1 MSGATRPAGEARPSG
16 AVRPAPGSGGRPRLA
31 LTPRE
36 RWFYLLIAP
45 WLIGFV
51 VFQAAPI
58 AGAVA
63 LAFADW
69 RPPLP
74 LRWVGL
80 ENLQAMAADPL
91 FWQAVGN
98 TLVYGIGTVVP
109 GLAIG
114 LGLALLLRGI
124 RRGGAILRG
133 TVFLPAVLSG
143 VATAL
148 VWGWIFNPRFGLVN
162 AALGLVGI
170 EGPAWLQD
178 PAWAMPALIVMG
190 LWNVGVNVIV
200 FLAALNTVPRELHE
214 AAALDGAGRVTRFR
228 HVVWPALTP
237 VTFYLAV
244 VNAIGAFQVFTPT
257 YLLTAGGPE
266 GSTMTLALY
275 TYQNAFAL
283 GRLGYASATALAL
296 VLGLIVLTVIQFRV
310 AGRRVTYGGADA

>member
-1 MSGATRPAGEARPSG
+1 MSGAAPASGPAR
-16 AVRPAPGSGGRPRLA
+16 RLW
-31 LTPRE
+31 LHPRE
-36 RWFYLLIAP
+36 RWFYLLISP
-45 WLIGFV
+45 WLIGLV

-91 FWQAVGN
+91 FWGAVGN

-114 LGLALLLRGI
+114 LGLALLLRGV

-162 AALGLVGI
+162 AILGLVGI
-170 EGPAWLQD
+170 DGPAWLQD
-178 PAWAMPALIVMG
+178 PAWAMAALIVMG

-200 FLAALNTVPRELHE
+200 FLAALNAVPRELHE
-214 AAALDGAGRVTRFR
+214 AAALDGAGRLMRFR

-257 YLLTAGGPE
+257 YLLTSGGPE

-310 AGRRVTYGGADA
+310 AGRRVTYAGADA

>member
-1 MSGATRPAGEARPSG
+1 VSGATRP
-16 AVRPAPGSGGRPRLA
+16 GGLGRRFSLH
-31 LTPRE
+31 PRE
-36 RWFYLLIAP
+36 RWFYLLISP

-74 LRWVGL
+74 IRWVGL
-80 ENLQAMAADPL
+80 ENIQAMAADPL

-114 LGLALLLRGI
+114 LGLALLLRGV
-124 RRGGAILRG
+124 RRGGTILRG

-143 VATAL
+143 VATPL

-162 AALGLVGI
+162 AVLGLFGI
-170 EGPAWLQD
+170 DGPAWLQD

>member
-1 MSGATRPAGEARPSG
+1 MSGATR
-16 AVRPAPGSGGRPRLA
+16 SGGPGRRFA
-31 LTPRE
+31 LHPRE

-74 LRWVGL
+74 LRWVGF

-114 LGLALLLRGI
+114 LGLALLLRGV
-124 RRGGAILRG
+124 RRGGTILRG

-162 AALGLVGI
+162 AVLGLFGI
-170 EGPAWLQD
+170 DGPAWLQD

-310 AGRRVTYGGADA
+310 AGRRVTYGGAEA